1 MYIESL
7 TNADALPTLA
17 ASMQFAARRH
27 ELITHNIANLSTP
40 MFQPKDVSVRG
51 FQENLGEAIDGRRR
65 ARMGNGGPLNMESSR
80 EVKVSAGR
88 LSLEPEEPSGN
99 VLFHDRNNRDLERT
113 MQDLAENF
121 AALRVTSELMRSR
134 MGILSAAITL
144 RP

>member
-40 MFQPKDVSVRG
+40 MFQPKSVSVG
-51 FQENLGEAIDGRRR
+51 DFQENLGEAIDSRRR
-65 ARMGNGGPLNMESSR
+65 ARRGNGGSLNLESSR

-88 LSLEPEEPSGN
+88 LSLEPEKPSGN
-99 VLFHDRNNRDLERT
+99 VLFHDRNSRDLERT

-121 AALRVTSELMRSR
+121 AALRVSSELMRSR